1 MPSVTSADSKTVHDG
16 HEFSCVSL
24 YLEDFEGEIYQSVQK
39 KHKECDSIGITFEG
53 IIHTIIYVHIAADE
67 PIACTR
73 KIEHGK

>member
-1 MPSVTSADSKTVHDG
+1 M
-16 HEFSCVSL
+16 SL

-39 KHKECDSIGITFEG
+39 KHKECDSIGMHRITFEG

-73 KIEHGK
+73 KIEDGK